1 MSGQLPQSYRSCW
14 HHVGVAPRRFPPSVL
29 RRCVVSGCEEE
40 PQCSVADLRDADSA
54 GFFSCSLYPDSRVCG
69 AYDKPLRRPCSPLL
83 DRAPN
88 NTYSKKGKEGS
99 SESHHHDFI
108 AAPAVFKHR
117 VCVGVCV
124 CACMRVHLVDLS
136 GPVKSFYERVSFK
149 KMVSYSVRSRVSLGE
164 NTPLSEG

>member
-1 MSGQLPQSYRSCW
+1 MLGRVSAC
-14 HHVGVAPRRFPPSVL
+14 VGTAASVFQVTLASRRRFPPSVL
-29 RRCVVSGCEEE
+29 RRCVVSGCDEE

-99 SESHHHDFI
+99 SESHCHDFI

-117 VCVGVCV
+117 VCVCV
-124 CACMRVHLVDLS
+124 CAFSR
-136 GPVKSFYERVSFK
+136 
-149 KMVSYSVRSRVSLGE
+149 SVW
-164 NTPLSEG
+164 TSEELL